1 MTNAEE
7 PLLPAKPRLQWG
19 LMLIILIASGLVAAL
34 LWWEGHAHQRKV
46 SEALARDLL
55 RVVKHELVLMGHVEI
70 LLARR
75 WLSRQGLPESEF
87 RADALAHI
95 QANPSFRSLAF
106 VDENK
111 IVRWVEPLA
120 GNESVQGLDNGR
132 EPSRRALLDRAR
144 RELKPWVGPPITL
157 VQGGVGLLV
166 VMPIEDGEQ
175 FHGWITGV
183 LDLQAWLSTVVQP
196 RLIAELGY
204 SSEHSVWANNK
215 RVTETGAS
223 GDILLASARL
233 ENGDVELAVRV
244 GSLGGEFHLWLAPML
259 ILLAGL
265 ALALMVGKLQVQF
278 RHTRQLL
285 ADTETAR
292 AALSDE
298 VRERRTMQAMFAQGQ
313 QRAETQR
320 NAIATL
326 AVDQTIQS
334 GDFAG
339 ACDQLAKVL
348 SRVINVSR
356 AGIWLFSDDGE
367 AFDCISLFD
376 AREGET
382 SAGLRLRV
390 ADYPRYFGAL
400 KTDSRI
406 FASDACTDPRTSEFA
421 ETYLRP
427 LGITAMLDAG
437 IISAGRL
444 IGVIC
449 LEHRGG
455 VRQWHPDEEAFASL
469 IASLVAQLLGDQRK
483 NRAESEARQVT
494 NWLQHLLDAA
504 SQVSIIATDLDGV
517 FTVFNRG
524 AENLLGYRADEMV
537 GKQTPALIHLPV
549 EVKER
554 GLELSLELG
563 EKVQGFD
570 VFVVRA
576 RANPDA
582 YEEREWTYVCKD
594 GRHLRVSLN
603 VTAVHDSSG
612 AVIGFLGI
620 AIDMSERHRARLALE
635 AKNRDLAR
643 SNRKAQLAAETA
655 DKANKAKS
663 AFLANMSHE
672 IRTPMNGVLGML
684 NLLGR
689 QPLTEAQAHYHD
701 LASSSARALL
711 SIINDILDF
720 SKIDAGK
727 LSLEVMDFDLP
738 DLISDVVESQA
749 QRAEEKG
756 IGLVL
761 DMSEVQEDVVSGD
774 PGRLRQIVTNLLSN
788 AIKFTDQG
796 WVSLHFSMQRSDAGL
811 RLNACVK
818 DTGIGIDP
826 EVQPRLFS
834 AFSQADEST
843 TRRFGGT
850 GLGLVISKELVQ
862 LMGGSIGFESELG
875 RGSAFSFSVQLAD
888 ADSSSKRP
896 ATMVSGLWWVITPQ
910 ENWGKA
916 LVKQLVAWGGQAH
929 WFATLAAANDAQ
941 AGQEPDG
948 AMLDAVLAQGDW
960 QRGLKAGRMVMMVS
974 VTYDRSLPAFCQ
986 AFIRKPVT
994 PKALRNLFRPIG
1006 NGSVGGADAS
1016 TGSLRGRHLL
1026 LVEDNA
1032 VNQQVVLGLLD
1043 DLGCDVTV
1051 VNNGE
1056 QALSALRS
1064 AGRNIELV
1072 LMDCRMPVMDGYEAT
1087 RILRSWGGYFDQLP
1101 VIALTAN
1108 AMIGDKATCLAA
1120 GMNDHLAKPIHPE
1133 LLESK
1138 LRIWLNPGHADA
1150 EPEQKLCDVASADET
1165 CWHQSQALARV
1176 RNKPERLLALVNL
1189 FLRDTPARLDA
1200 LVTALAA
1207 QDRAQLQALA
1217 HQIKGVAGNLSANEL
1232 HRLAGELQEG
1242 AEQAGWDQLR
1252 PLIEQVRRAYDE
1264 ASAAM
1269 QAFIADY
1276 ASGTP

>member
-1 MTNAEE
+1 
-7 PLLPAKPRLQWG
+7 
-19 LMLIILIASGLVAAL
+19 MLIILIASGLVAAL

-204 SSEHSVWANNK
+204 SSEHSVWANDK

-233 ENGDVELAVRV
+233 ENGEVELAVRV

-259 ILLAGL
+259 IFLAGL

-320 NAIATL
+320 NAIAAL

-504 SQVSIIATDLDGV
+504 SQVSVIATDLDGV
-517 FTVFNRG
+517 ITVFNRG

-537 GKQTPALIHLPV
+537 GKQTPALIHLPI

-554 GLELSLELG
+554 GLELSVELG
-563 EKVQGFD
+563 QKVQGFD
-570 VFVVRA
+570 VFVTRA
-576 RANPDA
+576 RANPESH
-582 YEEREWTYVCKD
+582 EEREWTYVRRD
-594 GRHLRVSLN
+594 GGHIRVSLS
-603 VTAVHDSSG
+603 VTAVRDSAG
-612 AVIGFLGI
+612 EVIGFLGV
-620 AIDMSERHRARLALE
+620 AIDISERHRARLALE
-635 AKNRDLAR
+635 AKNRALEK
-643 SNRKAQLAAETA
+643 SNQKAQRAAERA

-689 QPLTEAQAHYHD
+689 QPLSEAQAHYHE

-727 LSLEVMDFDLP
+727 LALEVMDFDLP

-761 DMSEVQEDVVSGD
+761 DMSEVSVDFVRGD
-774 PGRLRQIVTNLLSN
+774 PGRLRQILTNLLSN

-796 WVSLHFSMQRSDAGL
+796 GVTLHFALASSESGL
-811 RLNACVK
+811 RLSACVK
-818 DTGIGIDP
+818 DTGIGIEP
-826 EVQPRLFS
+826 EVQLRLFS

-850 GLGLVISKELVQ
+850 GLGLVISKQLVE
-862 LMGGSIGFESELG
+862 LMGGTIVLDSKPGK
-875 RGSAFSFSVQLAD
+875 GSAFSFTVQLELPQSD
-888 ADSSSKRP
+888 ANRHRI
-896 ATMVSGLWWVITPQ
+896 TLSGQWGVFTPW
-910 ENWGKA
+910 ETWGRA
-916 LVKQLVAWGGQAH
+916 LARQLSAWGGQAE
-929 WFATLAAANDAQ
+929 WYPSIDALATQTSAPVFDGILLDVALAQAEWHGKLAA
-941 AGQEPDG
+941 GQ
-948 AMLDAVLAQGDW
+948 
-960 QRGLKAGRMVMMVS
+960 RVMIVP
-974 VTYDRSLPAFCQ
+974 VTYDQGLPDYCQ
-986 AFIRKPVT
+986 AYVRKPVT
-994 PKALRNLFRPIG
+994 PKALRHLFCPDSGKKTDR
-1006 NGSVGGADAS
+1006 SAHVVR
-1016 TGSLRGRHLL
+1016 SLRGRRLL
-1026 LVEDNA
+1026 LVEDND

-1043 DLGCDVTV
+1043 DLGCEVTV
-1051 VNNGE
+1051 ANNGE
-1056 QALSALRS
+1056 QALAALRT
-1064 AGRNIELV
+1064 AGRHIELV

-1087 RILRSWGGYFDQLP
+1087 RVLRSWGGYYEQLP
-1101 VIALTAN
+1101 VVALTAN
-1108 AMIGDKATCLAA
+1108 ALAGDKATCLAA

-1133 LLESK
+1133 LLEHK
-1138 LRIWLNPGHADA
+1138 LQLWLNPEAPAPDSITTQRDA
-1150 EPEQKLCDVASADET
+1150 KVESD
-1165 CWHQSQALARV
+1165 QSWVQSRALVTV
-1176 RNKPERLLALVNL
+1176 RGKPERLVDLLQL
-1189 FLRDTPARLDA
+1189 FLRDTPERLNA
-1200 LVTALAA
+1200 LTQALDG
-1207 QDRAQLQALA
+1207 QDREQVQALA
-1217 HQIKGVAGNLSANEL
+1217 HQIKGVAGNISADQL
-1232 HRLAGELQEG
+1232 HCLAGEL
-1242 AEQAGWDQLR
+1242 EQSAGLAGWDQLHQ
-1252 PLIEQVRRAYDE
+1252 LIEQMRQAYAL

-1269 QAFIADY
+1269 QVFIDDY
-1276 ASGTP
+1276 ASGAP